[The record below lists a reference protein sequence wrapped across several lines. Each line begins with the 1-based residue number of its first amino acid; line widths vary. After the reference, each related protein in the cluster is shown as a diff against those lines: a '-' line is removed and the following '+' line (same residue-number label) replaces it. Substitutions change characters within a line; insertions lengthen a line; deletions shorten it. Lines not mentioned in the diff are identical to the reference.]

1 MDQTTRLVEQHIR
14 ASESHLRHIDELM
27 QRASTAGAGRSVP
40 PDAQAQLARFQRDRA
55 KLGQEL
61 DEVKSQSLSDAHTAV
76 KRGEGLTDMLGTLG
90 AEMEKALLAI
100 FERDHK

>member
-27 QRASTAGAGRSVP
+27 QRASTVGRAVP
-40 PDAQAQLARFQRDRA
+40 PDAQAQIARFQRDRA

>member
-1 MDQTTRLVEQHIR
+1 MDQTTRLVEQQVR

-27 QRASTAGAGRSVP
+27 QRATTVGAGRTVP
-40 PDAQAQLARFQRDRA
+40 PEAQAQIARFQRDRA
-55 KLGQEL
+55 RLGQEL
-61 DEVKSQSLSDAHTAV
+61 DEIRSQSRSDAHTAV

-90 AEMEKALLAI
+90 VEMEKALLAI

>member
-1 MDQTTRLVEQHIR
+1 MDQTTHLVEQHIR

-27 QRASTAGAGRSVP
+27 QRAAAAGAVHVVP
-40 PDAQAQLARFQRDRA
+40 PRAQAQLARFQSDRA

-61 DEVKSQSLSDAHTAV
+61 DEIRSQSKSDVHMAV
-76 KRGEGLTDMLGTLG
+76 KRGEGLTEMLGDLG

-100 FERDHK
+100 FERDRK